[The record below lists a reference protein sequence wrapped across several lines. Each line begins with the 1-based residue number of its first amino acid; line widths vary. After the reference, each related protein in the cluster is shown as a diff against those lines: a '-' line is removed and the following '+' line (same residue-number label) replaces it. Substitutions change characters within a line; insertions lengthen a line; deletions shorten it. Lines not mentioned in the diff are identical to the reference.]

1 MNAVISKRG
10 ALLCALLVVAVLGS
24 LAGATASR
32 SATTATANPL
42 ARVLQQVKGK
52 SLSAREAT
60 LLAMAKAEG
69 GQLNWYTSLSRTIGP
84 GVVEAFEAKY
94 PGIKVSMYRGSS
106 EDVTARITQEANA
119 RTSGADVIETNGTE
133 MTFYQHK
140 KNILVPYR
148 GSPYAKAIP
157 KAYRF
162 DTWTGDRIE
171 AFVVAWNTNII
182 KSGQEPKS
190 WADLAT
196 SRFAGKLSME
206 PGDVDWFA
214 ATYQYL
220 EKREL
225 AKLRPQPKTKA
236 AKTAALRRIDARL
249 NSMFNAIARNSQI
262 TSGHT
267 TQATLLAA
275 GQFGVCVSCHA
286 QSIEALAQRR
296 APITFKPLNVPT
308 IIRAQGI
315 GVVQRLKHPATALLF
330 YDWMLHRAGGQAA
343 LLKGG
348 ANPARPDMP
357 DPDLRTAKRVVLD
370 LRPIVSNFK
379 FWADK
384 YDAVIRQAGK

>member
-1 MNAVISKRG
+1 MNAGMSKRG
-10 ALLCALLVVAVLGS
+10 VLLFALLATVLAS
-24 LAGATASR
+24 LAGATVSR
-32 SATTATANPL
+32 SATAAPAANPL
-42 ARVLQQVKGK
+42 AGVLKQVKGK
-52 SLSAREAT
+52 SLSAREST
-60 LLAMAKAEG
+60 LLNLAKREG
-69 GQLNWYTSLSRTIGP
+69 GELNWYTSLSRTIGP
-84 GVVEAFEAKY
+84 GVVSAFEEKY
-94 PGIKVSMYRGSS
+94 PGIKVKMYRGSS
-106 EDVTARITQEANA
+106 EDVTARVTQEANA
-119 RTSGADVIETNGTE
+119 GTSGADVIETNGTE

-140 KNILVPYR
+140 KNILIPYR
-148 GSPYAKAIP
+148 GSPYATAIP
-157 KAYRF
+157 KTYRF

-220 EKREL
+220 EKQEL

-236 AKTAALRRIDARL
+236 AKARALRRIDARL

-286 QSIEALAQRR
+286 QSIEALAARR

-315 GVVQRLKHPATALLF
+315 GIVQRLKHPATALLF

-357 DPDLRTAKRVVLD
+357 DPDLRAAKRVVLD

>member
-1 MNAVISKRG
+1 MNAGMSKIG
-10 ALLCALLVVAVLGS
+10 VLLCALLAAVLAS
-24 LAGATASR
+24 LAGATVSR
-32 SATTATANPL
+32 SATAAPAANPL
-42 ARVLQQVKGK
+42 AGVLKQVKGK
-52 SLSAREAT
+52 SLSAREST
-60 LLAMAKAEG
+60 LLNLAKREG
-69 GQLNWYTSLSRTIGP
+69 GELNWYTSLSRTIGP
-84 GVVEAFEAKY
+84 GVVSAFEEKY
-94 PGIKVSMYRGSS
+94 PGIKVKMYRGSS
-106 EDVTARITQEANA
+106 EDVTARVTQEANA
-119 RTSGADVIETNGTE
+119 GTTGADVIETNGTE

-140 KNILVPYR
+140 KNILIPYR

-182 KSGQEPKS
+182 KPGQEPKS

-214 ATYQYL
+214 ATYQHL
-220 EKREL
+220 EKQEL
-225 AKLRPQPKTKA
+225 AKVRPQPKTKA
-236 AKTAALRRIDARL
+236 AKTRALRRIDARL

-286 QSIEALAQRR
+286 QSIEALAARR

-357 DPDLRTAKRVVLD
+357 DPDLRTAKRVILD
-370 LRPIVSNFK
+370 LRPIVANFK